1 MPTEFTAPRKLERSD
16 VRDGFNSGAHD
27 LDEWLAKYAWQNQR
41 ANNAI
46 TYVITDGERVVGY
59 YAITM
64 SAVARMNA
72 PAEIQQGRPSQ
83 IPCILLARLAVD
95 QTCQGEGLGQ
105 ELLRDA
111 LLRAVLLSANI
122 GTAAVLVHCRDEAAK
137 QFYLRNGDFLQSPVE
152 ELHLMVPVQALQRY
166 ID

>member
-1 MPTEFTAPRKLERSD
+1 MPAEFTAPRKLERSD
-16 VRDGFNSGAHD
+16 VRDGFTSGAGE
-27 LDEWLAKYAWQNQR
+27 LDEWLAKYAWQNQQ

-64 SAVARMNA
+64 SAVAKLDA
-72 PAEIQQGRPSQ
+72 PTEMQKGRPSQ

-95 QTCQGEGLGQ
+95 QAHQGEGLGW

-111 LLRAVLLSANI
+111 LLRAVQLSSSI
-122 GTAAVLVHCRDEAAK
+122 GAAAVLVHCRDETAK
-137 QFYLRNGDFLQSPVE
+137 EFYLRNGDFPQSPVE
-152 ELHLMVPVQALQRY
+152 ELHLMVPVKALARY
-166 ID
+166 VD